1 MPRICARLLCTS
13 MVVDVPTPVGSTRL
27 KNYFL
32 IFKGTEYVVTASLI
46 VREDEYDAIVRSFRP
61 I

>member
-1 MPRICARLLCTS
+1 